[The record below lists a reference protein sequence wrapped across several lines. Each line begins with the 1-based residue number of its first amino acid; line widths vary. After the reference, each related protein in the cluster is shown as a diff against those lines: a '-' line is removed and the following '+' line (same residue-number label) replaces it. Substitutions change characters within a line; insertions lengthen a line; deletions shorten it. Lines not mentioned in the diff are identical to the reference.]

1 LTSPFLNA
9 VFPAHEE
16 IPLLPLAIGTLS
28 SCTYQEKYPG
38 GDSSHSTIRLLPSE

>member
-1 LTSPFLNA
+1 MLFFQHMKKFL
-9 VFPAHEE
+9 
-16 IPLLPLAIGTLS
+16 LLPLAIGTLS